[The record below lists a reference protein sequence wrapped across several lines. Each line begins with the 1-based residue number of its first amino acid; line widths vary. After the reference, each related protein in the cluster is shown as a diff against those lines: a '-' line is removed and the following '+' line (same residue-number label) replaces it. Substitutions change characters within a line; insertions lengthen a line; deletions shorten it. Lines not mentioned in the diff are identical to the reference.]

1 MGWVYVSRF
10 LKTEKNKDELKQ
22 IVDANT
28 EHWQGVAL
36 DIGYDPSANVMVEE
50 GDKVVNI
57 AISEE
62 MDLTLREEPGE
73 WR

>member
-1 MGWVYVSRF
+1 
-10 LKTEKNKDELKQ
+10 
-22 IVDANT
+22 
-28 EHWQGVAL
+28 
-36 DIGYDPSANVMVEE
+36 MVEE